1 MLGGRDF
8 TSSLVEFVR
17 EKLPLHSL
25 DAKVEWRITES
36 VANAKHT
43 LSIEG
48 VEETCVEI
56 DLDTEE
62 NIEIEVSRGKAETVW
77 SDLLDRFSSFVNG
90 FLSACSAVSSCE
102 ICGGGMLL
110 WCVKQRLNDQLLKT
124 TSLTISLNNLSCF
137 LTETRSQLR

>member
-17 EKLPLHSL
+17 EKLPLNSL

-62 NIEIEVSRGKAETVW
+62 NIEIEVSRGKVESVW

>member
-17 EKLPLHSL
+17 EKLPLNSL

-48 VEETCVEI
+48 IEETCVEI

-62 NIEIEVSRGKAETVW
+62 NIEIEVSRGKAESVW
-77 SDLLDRFSSFVNG
+77 SDLLDRFSSFVSG
-90 FLSACSAVSSCE
+90 FLSCY
-102 ICGGGMLL
+102 I
-110 WCVKQRLNDQLLKT
+110 R
-124 TSLTISLNNLSCF
+124 I
-137 LTETRSQLR
+137 